1 MNTKKDFMS
10 EQISNLNEKIKRC
23 NDKAKT
29 LELLHAE
36 TQNPQPLNL
45 DEVSA
50 AFIASLRVNN
60 WEDLGE
66 MFGGYKI
73 GRIYSYILNALNE
86 RIEESTAATIRVDVP
101 LYEQCPIINM
111 TCDKNIDWEK
121 EFSFSSEGYK
131 CGGKCKNSDKEP
143 EKDEEK
149 YCLYCKEKDGTINND
164 VFVRINDVEL
174 GSGWVCKECFLESC
188 KEKDE
193 LFKEQEQKLDKATSS
208 LLEIKKTIYNFGL
221 SPAPQNVQNE
231 VSEVLQSILKSVAQG
246 LKEEEI

>member
-10 EQISNLNEKIKRC
+10 EQISNLKEKIKRC

-36 TQNPQPLNL
+36 AEKPQPLNL

-86 RIEESTAATIRVDVP
+86 RIEDSTAATIRVDVP
-101 LYEQCPIINM
+101 LYEQCP
-111 TCDKNIDWEK
+111 TVSC
-121 EFSFSSEGYK
+121 K
-131 CGGKCKNSDKEP
+131 CGGKCKHEKSDEVDNLKQEIFYKNYYLSEIKSIAQEPIDEHNNPKE
-143 EKDEEK
+143 
-149 YCLYCKEKDGTINND
+149 LIN
-164 VFVRINDVEL
+164 RINTRL
-174 GSGWVCKECFLESC
+174 NSLYMIA
-188 KEKDE
+188 EKGYKYGE
-193 LFKEQEQKLDKATSS
+193 FPS
-208 LLEIKKTIYNFGL
+208 
-221 SPAPQNVQNE
+221 
-231 VSEVLQSILKSVAQG
+231 
-246 LKEEEI
+246 

>member
-36 TQNPQPLNL
+36 AEKPQPLNL

-50 AFIASLRVNN
+50 AFISSVRVND
-60 WEDLGE
+60 WEILGE

-86 RIEESTAATIRVDVP
+86 RIEDSTAATIRVDVP
-101 LYEQCPIINM
+101 LYEQCS
-111 TCDKNIDWEK
+111 TVSC
-121 EFSFSSEGYK
+121 K
-131 CGGKCKNSDKEP
+131 CGGECKNSDKEP

-164 VFVRINDVEL
+164 VFIRINDGEL

-193 LFKEQEQKLDKATSS
+193 LFKEQEQKLGKATSS
-208 LLEIKKTIYNFGL
+208 LLEIQNTIYNFGL

-231 VSEVLQSILKSVAQG
+231 VSEVLQSILKSVKQG